1 MTIQRIAKIMLAL
14 GVCIALA
21 FGYVALQHRS
31 KPAPEKENEAAQ
43 SPVVSDAEKTAEK
56 TAKQNDPEPISDA
69 EGKPEQ
75 AGEKIVKTVQTSS
88 SNPLFADGVP
98 EHLHCPEEWVGVY
111 VNTLSQSDHEELG
124 RIGQLRIDEILSKY
138 NPRRPLTEVWP
149 LYIAAEKYYFA
160 NADSEHSGPGEASG
174 RLDWQYQNMLDFPEI
189 FVLGNTDVSEQL
201 RDRHH
206 YSTMREVAKGRW
218 DPDLNVH
225 ILQDG
230 REFRARDGY
239 RYEEIASKTGSDA
252 KWGTKRTIGFGH
264 SGKDAELVKIY
275 LSDTSDEELEQLG
288 GWNYNI
294 DPYATGIYT
303 LPEDAAERVLERIRS
318 AYGGLKK

>member
-1 MTIQRIAKIMLAL
+1 MTTRRIAKIMLAL
-14 GVCIALA
+14 GVCVMLA

-31 KPAPEKENEAAQ
+31 KPAPENENETVQ
-43 SPVVSDAEKTAEK
+43 SPVISDAEKMAEQNIPQPIPD
-56 TAKQNDPEPISDA
+56 AK
-69 EGKPEQ
+69 GKPESV
-75 AGEKIVKTVQTSS
+75 GKKIAKTVQTSS
-88 SNPLFADGVP
+88 NPMFADGVP

-124 RIGQLRIDEILSKY
+124 RIGQLRIEEILSKY

-149 LYIAAEKYYFA
+149 LYIASEKYYFA
-160 NADSEHSGPGEASG
+160 NADPEHTGPGEASG
-174 RLDWQYQNMLDFPEI
+174 RLDWQYQNLLDFPEI
-189 FVLGNTDVSEQL
+189 FVLSNTDVSEQL

-206 YSTMREVAKGRW
+206 YSTMREVAKGSW
-218 DPDLNVH
+218 DPNLNVH

-239 RYEEIASKTGSDA
+239 NYEEITSKTGSDA
-252 KWGTKRTIGFGH
+252 KGRMRGTKRAIGFGH
-264 SGKDAELVKIY
+264 SGKDAEIVKIY
-275 LSDTSDEELEQLG
+275 LSDTTDEELEQLG

-294 DPYATGIYT
+294 DPYATGFYT

>member
-1 MTIQRIAKIMLAL
+1 MTTRRLAWIMLAL

-21 FGYVALQHRS
+21 FGYAALQHRS

-43 SPVVSDAEKTAEK
+43 SPVVSDAKKTAEK
-56 TAKQNDPEPISDA
+56 TAEQNDSEPISDA
-69 EGKPEQ
+69 EGKPEPT
-75 AGEKIVKTVQTSS
+75 GEKIVKTVPTS
-88 SNPLFADGVP
+88 SNPMFAGGVP

-111 VNTLSQSDHEELG
+111 GNALSKDDHEELK
-124 RIGQLRIDEILSKY
+124 RISLPRIIEILSKY

-149 LYIAAEKYYFA
+149 LFIESEKYYHA
-160 NADSEHSGPGEASG
+160 NADPALLDSGEAQG
-174 RLDWQYQNMLDFPEI
+174 RLDWQYQNLLDFPEI
-189 FVLGNTDVSEQL
+189 FVLGSTDVSEQL
-201 RDRHH
+201 RDQDHFT
-206 YSTMREVAKGRW
+206 TMRMVATGLW

-230 REFRARDGY
+230 REFRPRDGY
-239 RYEEIASKTGSDA
+239 HYEAIFEMTG
-252 KWGTKRTIGFGH
+252 IGFGH
-264 SGKDAELVKIY
+264 SGRNAKVVKIY

-303 LPEDAAERVLERIRS
+303 LSEDAAERVMERMKGFLPTLS
-318 AYGGLKK
+318 SQTLNKKEPTR